1 MPSAAGGAGCA
12 ARELEIDGAPR
23 FLQLG
28 GIQAE
33 AAAQLSGNV
42 VEHDVYNP
50 IMPVK
55 DSVFLYLSDNQQ
67 TKNE

>member
-12 ARELEIDGAPR
+12 ARELEIDGVPR

-28 GIQAE
+28 GILAE

-50 IMPVK
+50 IMLLE
-55 DSVFLYLSDNQQ
+55 S
-67 TKNE
+67 